1 MTYVSNENSN
11 GRKGRDLEGGPGG
24 EAARDGNGHTRPYK
38 TSEGSEGIALTDL
51 DHVEPPGVG
60 DSSGRLSQ

>member
-1 MTYVSNENSN
+1 MTYVGSENSN
-11 GRKGRDLEGGPGG
+11 DRRLIDLEGGPGG
-24 EAARDGNGHTRPYK
+24 EAARDGNGHIRPYK